1 MLRQSLRIAL
11 IALAP
16 VILFLG
22 LHSAGTY
29 SPWRDAMCIVLVTGL
44 FVAFRVR
51 GAGKPANF
59 VAAPTSP
66 GCFRSLSPR
75 LAFGWLLACWV
86 ALSTLDVVCQSA
98 PLALNGRVAS
108 PVTPIAGDGK
118 LRIGLALS
126 GGGYRAALVHAGVLQ
141 ELPIA
146 ASR

>member
-1 MLRQSLRIAL
+1 ML
-11 IALAP
+11 
-16 VILFLG
+16 
-22 LHSAGTY
+22 
-29 SPWRDAMCIVLVTGL
+29 VLVTGL
-44 FVAFRVR
+44 FVAFRFR

-141 ELPIA
+141 ELANRRIPVTNV
-146 ASR
+146 ASVSGGSMLIIGRCRRTGRELPDRIP